1 MIYIGVP
8 PLVID
13 LAAFKKINKTDF
25 WLLLELWFPFQFM
38 FYRRQDFVIFN
49 LCEVPREIILY
60 FTEEM
65 FSFEI

>member
-13 LAAFKKINKTDF
+13 LAAFKKINETKF
-25 WLLLELWFPFQFM
+25 GLLLNFD
-38 FYRRQDFVIFN
+38 FYPNLCSKRQGFEIFN